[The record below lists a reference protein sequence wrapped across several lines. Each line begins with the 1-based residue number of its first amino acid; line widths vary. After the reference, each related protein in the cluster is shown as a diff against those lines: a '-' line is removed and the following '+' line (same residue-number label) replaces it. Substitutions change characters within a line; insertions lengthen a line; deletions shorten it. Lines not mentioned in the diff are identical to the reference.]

1 MAYGMAWIIAATLF
15 AGDTG
20 TLLTQASKSSGSKGY
35 NYRDSGSGRY
45 MKKDAAQRRPPA
57 TVEKERRRSK

>member
-1 MAYGMAWIIAATLF
+1 MSHASGLLAALVLSVAF
-15 AGDTG
+15 ASDAFAT
-20 TLLTQASKSSGSKGY
+20 KNSGSKGY

-45 MKKDAAQRRPPA
+45 VKKDAAQRRPPA

>member
-1 MAYGMAWIIAATLF
+1 MSRVNGLAVALLVALTL
-15 AGDTG
+15 AGDAF
-20 TLLTQASKSSGSKGY
+20 ASKSSGSKGY

-45 MKKDAAQRRPPA
+45 MKKDAAQRKPPA